1 MKDLEKILRLYHP
14 NSSDSHV
21 GLIGFMV
28 VGTFLLGLGAGYW
41 LFYSKPVVYSDE
53 FIALMTDPA
62 KFQSD
67 SYEVKAL
74 MEKKQSLSVAVNSL
88 TEKLENKTSELSQVE
103 ENLTL
108 KKKQIFDEKFLHSQ
122 SFKDEVLRIEGEYQA
137 KLDSEKQ
144 QAFEDGYREGHGE
157 GVDDGVVTTLG
168 VQYLLG
174 N

>member
-1 MKDLEKILRLYHP
+1 MKDLEKIIRLSQ
-14 NSSDSHV
+14 NKDSEIAV
-21 GLIGFMV
+21 GFISFLAV
-28 VGTFLLGLGAGYW
+28 VTFLLGLGAGYW
-41 LFYSKPVVYSDE
+41 LFYSKPVIYSDE
-53 FIALMTDPA
+53 FVVLMTEPA
-62 KFQSD
+62 KFASD

-74 MEKKQSLSVAVNSL
+74 MEKKQSLSLAVNSL

-108 KKKQIFDEKFLHSQ
+108 KKKQIFDEKILHSQ

-137 KLDSEKQ
+137 KLDNEKQ